1 MMVSMVSQPPS
12 ATLAALTEQFVE
24 ELAARPAPEP
34 VVIRR
39 GVVALIVAALGNVLD
54 QIEALE
60 EGAAAADRLTEELAI
75 VRADRERWR
84 LASEAYHAAWGREV
98 ERAERSPYQPMEKGR
113 LERLHRRGVV
123 VDLTEAFRRERASQ
137 PGTGPEGGAA

>member
-1 MMVSMVSQPPS
+1 MMVSQPPS
-12 ATLAALTEQFVE
+12 ATIAALTEHLVE
-24 ELAARPAPEP
+24 ELASRPSPDP

-39 GVVALIVAALGNVLD
+39 GVVALIVSALADVRD

-60 EGAAAADRLTEELAI
+60 EGAAAADRLTAELAI

-98 ERAERSPYQPMEKGR
+98 EQAERSPYSPMDKGR
-113 LERLHRRGVV
+113 IERLHRRGVV
-123 VDLTEAFRRERASQ
+123 VDLSEAFRRERASQ
-137 PGTGPEGGAA
+137 PGPAPEGGAA

>member
-1 MMVSMVSQPPS
+1 MMVSQPAS
-12 ATLAALTEQFVE
+12 ATIAALTEHLVE
-24 ELAARPAPEP
+24 ELASRPSPEP

-39 GVVALIVAALGNVLD
+39 GVVALIVSALADVRD

-60 EGAAAADRLTEELAI
+60 EGAAAADRLTQELAI

-98 ERAERSPYQPMEKGR
+98 DHRRSPYQPMDKGC

-123 VDLTEAFRRERASQ
+123 VDLSEVFRRERAQ
-137 PGTGPEGGAA
+137 PGPAPEGGAA

>member
-1 MMVSMVSQPPS
+1 MS
-12 ATLAALTEQFVE
+12 APDDI
-24 ELAARPAPEP
+24 RPATVLGAIRSGLLAEITTTP
-34 VVIRR
+34 VERDIVMQRHIMWMLISSLGEVI
-39 GVVALIVAALGNVLD
+39 D

-84 LASEAYHAAWGREV
+84 LLSETDRAAWGKEV
-98 ERAERSPYQPMEKGR
+98 DYRRSPYSPMEKGR

-123 VDLTEAFRRERASQ
+123 VDLSEVFRRERAQ
-137 PGTGPEGGAA
+137 PGPAPEGGAA